1 MALEVEHARTVI
13 ERGAVS
19 GGPRVS
25 GWLVQRLT
33 QLSSDRLLMEMSPP
47 VPAPTTRHLWAFSIR
62 GLQDGD
68 SEVGQRHNE
77 PVSEQGGDAVVV
89 WRVHPSRMVWAGV
102 LWTLVMLSVVGAWL
116 AWLVGPTEVRAV
128 RAAVAAGI
136 IAAVSLIWWL
146 VLLRPRVELR
156 DEVVVIVNP
165 LATYR
170 LHREDIVA
178 VTDGLHGAEF
188 HRRDGFK
195 IHAVALGDASA
206 GIRRGRLAEVQKAL
220 ALADRRT

>member
-1 MALEVEHARTVI
+1 M
-13 ERGAVS
+13 
-19 GGPRVS
+19 
-25 GWLVQRLT
+25 
-33 QLSSDRLLMEMSPP
+33 
-47 VPAPTTRHLWAFSIR
+47 
-62 GLQDGD
+62 
-68 SEVGQRHNE
+68 
-77 PVSEQGGDAVVV
+77 SEQGGDAFVV

-116 AWLVGPTEVRAV
+116 AWLVGPTEARAV
-128 RAAVAAGI
+128 RAAVATGI

-220 ALADRRT
+220 ALAGRRIEPVASSLSGRSQRVWHQRFSLRRLRSWLAEIHPGPALSVSVGVSC